1 MIVNEFK
8 IQDLNLHYFVGINQI
23 KLSLNKIID
32 TNKINKKEE
41 ILNQFFNIIY
51 EIQDRYEN
59 SMIQFI
65 KDKYLLNKE
74 HIFTACYYSEKA
86 FLQNNTISNKK
97 NIEVLV
103 YLATKRQINKSIES
117 FGIEFSD
124 LIKNKLTFCIIS
136 PINNLDSINTTLLSA
151 LSAEEE
157 EITLNLQSNSKI
169 NEIKRFFK
177 ISNNQIDCAL
187 NSYGIVPRNSELNL
201 KYLALVVYDLI
212 CEKMAILYVERA
224 KKP

>member
-23 KLSLNKIID
+23 KLSLNKIIE
-32 TNKINKKEE
+32 TNKIKKKEE

-74 HIFTACYYSEKA
+74 HIFTACYYLEKA
-86 FLQNNTISNKK
+86 FLQNNNISNKK
-97 NIEVLV
+97 NIELLV
-103 YLATKRQINKSIES
+103 YLATKRQINKSIEG
-117 FGIEFSD
+117 FGIEYSD

-136 PINNLDSINTTLLSA
+136 PKNNLDSINTTLLSV

-169 NEIKRFFK
+169 HEIKKFFK

-187 NSYGIVPRNSELNL
+187 NSYGIVSRNSELNL
-201 KYLALVVYDLI
+201 KYLASAVYDLI
-212 CEKMAILYVERA
+212 CEKMAILYVEKA
-224 KKP
+224 KKA